1 MYIYSSLVQH
11 LKIYEK
17 PILNIANKN
26 ILNLHI
32 IDQVFF
38 FTSSW
43 FEFFVFFKKRE
54 LKLNREEFEYNKKF
68 IK

>member
-38 FTSSW
+38 FPFILVW
-43 FEFFVFFKKRE
+43 IFCFFQKRE